1 MNTKKIVDWS
11 ALFDQIDAPEPS
23 NPLESGSVPP
33 VSGNISEAVG
43 TFSDS
48 HPIVS
53 NEFFSSVPTVPT
65 VPPLFEEHR
74 TEALEKSIPC
84 EFIKPAGGGFEGQ
97 SAPHKTP
104 VESSC
109 RTCAHRRS
117 PGLSDGH
124 CGGRDDLPPAYTPG
138 HPLRRLPDDGGASCP
153 AWRLHPCL

>member
-11 ALFDQIDAPEPS
+11 ALLDQIDAPEPS
-23 NPLESGSVPP
+23 NPLESASVPP

-43 TFSDS
+43 TFSGP

-53 NEFFSSVPTVPT
+53 KYVFCSVPTVPT

-74 TEALEKSIPC
+74 TEALERSIPF
-84 EFIKPAGGGFEGQ
+84 EFLKPGGGEVEGQ

-109 RTCAHRRS
+109 LTCANRRS
-117 PGLSDGH
+117 PGLS
-124 CGGRDDLPPAYTPG
+124 GGYCVERDDLPPAYTPG